1 MTRLFVTTLLF
12 VSFSAVAE
20 ESDDFSFIEEGE
32 KNRDAVEADRAPAA
46 EIFLFDDDDEDA
58 ETKWDTSI
66 IDAALDMHVEIDD
79 DVELDVDRGNDSY
92 SVESYETEDPEEDM
106 EGFEDDVS
114 DIPPFTDLFPINFA
128 IMKDGSLSF
137 DLQVLIA
144 RNKMDLQGEV
154 WVLVDTFVDGTKT
167 GESRHLFTDASIA
180 QSAPTYLWIKN
191 SVPRNGPSSEVTV
204 KVSTSTSKGK
214 EQLMFSRSAVYR

>member
-1 MTRLFVTTLLF
+1 MTRLLVTALLF

-32 KNRDAVEADRAPAA
+32 KNRDAVEADRAPGA
-46 EIFLFDDDDEDA
+46 ETFLFDEDDDESEA
-58 ETKWDTSI
+58 KWDTSI
-66 IDAALDMHVEIDD
+66 IDAALDMDVEIDD
-79 DVELDVDRGNDSY
+79 DVGLSMDRGTDSY
-92 SVESYETEDPEEDM
+92 SVESYGTEDPEEDM

-114 DIPPFTDLFPINFA
+114 EIPPFSDLFPIKFN
-128 IMKDGSLSF
+128 IMNDGSLTF

-144 RNKMDLQGEV
+144 RSTADLQGDV

-191 SVPRNGPSSEVTV
+191 SVPRNGPSSEVMV